1 MYVSRIHKSQK
12 LSLCKLLYSFFNY
25 NSAET
30 FSAPNSAMANAKTDV
45 LARWLA
51 AAAPRSV
58 HFVLSIQ
65 WFINVVPTKFIRNA
79 TKLGGRRGFASNAAT
94 RSFGIQFINRRNL
107 DKFTLQA
114 ARCDKCMETLK
125 ESDLLCAGNC
135 QRGRH
140 ADCHKENPGSKAF
153 KMCTYCEVSY

>member
-1 MYVSRIHKSQK
+1 MYVSWIHKSQK

-65 WFINVVPTKFIRNA
+65 WSIKFVPTKLIRNA
-79 TKLGGRRGFASNAAT
+79 TKLGGCRGFASNAAT

-125 ESDLLCAGNC
+125 ESDLLCARKC

-140 ADCHKENPGSKAF
+140 ADCHTGSKAF
-153 KMCTYCEVSY
+153 KTCKYCEVPY